1 MKGLPPATSAPEGPL
16 QPQWQPLIDSLL
28 EAVCLVEPRGLRIV
42 AVNGA
47 AARLLGVEREGL
59 IGRPVIEL
67 AVTPDDEW
75 QWEEIAAG
83 AGGAHRQSRVDA
95 PWAGDLRARAARSGR
110 AARARRSPAQ
120 GASTRD

>member
-1 MKGLPPATSAPEGPL
+1 VKAQPPAPPAPEVPL

-67 AVTPDDEW
+67 AVTPEDEW
-75 QWEEIAAG
+75 MWEEIAGG
-83 AGGAHRQSRVDA
+83 AGG
-95 PWAGDLRARAARSGR
+95 
-110 AARARRSPAQ
+110 
-120 GASTRD
+120 